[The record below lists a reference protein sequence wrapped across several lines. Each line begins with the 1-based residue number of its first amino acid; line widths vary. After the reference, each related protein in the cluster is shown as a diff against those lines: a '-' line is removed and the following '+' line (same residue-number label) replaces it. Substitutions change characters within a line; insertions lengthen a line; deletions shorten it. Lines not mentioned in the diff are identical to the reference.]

1 MQSLDD
7 SSYKEKLR
15 ELNVLSLEDMRENKN
30 MIQVYKILYRVD
42 NVENTTWFNIMGDN
56 A

>member
-15 ELNVLSLEDMRENKN
+15 ELNFLSLEDMRENRYDSSLQHF
-30 MIQVYKILYRVD
+30 I
-42 NVENTTWFNIMGDN
+42 
-56 A
+56 

>member
-15 ELNVLSLEDMRENKN
+15 ELNVLSLEDMRENRYDSSLQDLN
-30 MIQVYKILYRVD
+30 RVD
-42 NVENTTWFNIMGDN
+42 NVENTTWDGI
-56 A
+56 

>member
-15 ELNVLSLEDMRENKN
+15 ELNVLSLEDMRENRYDSSLQDLN
-30 MIQVYKILYRVD
+30 RVD
-42 NVENTTWFNIMGDN
+42 NVENTT
-56 A
+56 